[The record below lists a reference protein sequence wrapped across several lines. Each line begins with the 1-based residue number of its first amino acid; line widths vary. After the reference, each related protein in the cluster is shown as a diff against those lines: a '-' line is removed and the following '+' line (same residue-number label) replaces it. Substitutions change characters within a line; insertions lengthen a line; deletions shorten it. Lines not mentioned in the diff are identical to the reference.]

1 MAVSVSATP
10 AQRARH
16 RRLHPA
22 RAHVMSAVWLVTLI
36 ALTGLVT
43 GLIIATA
50 FFGVLD
56 QLAGAS
62 H

>member
-1 MAVSVSATP
+1 
-10 AQRARH
+10 
-16 RRLHPA
+16 
-22 RAHVMSAVWLVTLI
+22 MSAVWLVTLI

-56 QLAGAS
+56 QLARAS
-62 H
+62 N

>member
-1 MAVSVSATP
+1 V
-10 AQRARH
+10 
-16 RRLHPA
+16 
-22 RAHVMSAVWLVTLI
+22 SAVWLFILI

-56 QLAGAS
+56 LLARAS